1 MSILT
6 NITRI
11 IIRFQALIFLAM
23 ALIEWGMIAVGI
35 LLSSFKLISP
45 NSIALEARLLQS
57 VFYLLVSAVLFFRGK
72 TIADYLTDDLQDNES
87 PTQNIGNS

>member
-6 NITRI
+6 KITTI

-35 LLSSFKLISP
+35 LLSSFKLIST

-72 TIADYLTDDLQDNES
+72 AIANYLTDDLQGNES
-87 PTQNIGNS
+87 FAQNVGDA